1 MLPDLA
7 TELAPAPELAWLSA
21 KPIAR
26 ASPVSPELPEFPD
39 VASPPMAM
47 AAPRMPVLMA
57 VGLEVALPVFPV
69 GPELPETATGDE
81 VALEVAEP
89 VLPELVAL
97 DCDDAAPELPEVA
110 VGLTFT
116 VTSPPLPPLLSAM
129 ATLEPPT
136 ATAAEEVGCARRRRR
151 QLR

>member
-1 MLPDLA
+1 
-7 TELAPAPELAWLSA
+7 
-21 KPIAR
+21 
-26 ASPVSPELPEFPD
+26 
-39 VASPPMAM
+39 
-47 AAPRMPVLMA
+47 MA
-57 VGLEVALPVFPV
+57 VGLEVVLPVFPV

-81 VALEVAEP
+81 VALEVAGP

-116 VTSPPLPPLLSAM
+116 VTSPPLPPSLSAM

-136 ATAAEEVGCARRRRR
+136 ATAAEEVGCSHRRRR